1 MHARTPS
8 DQIWDAAG
16 VVVPLA
22 VVAVTVLA
30 RWPGWV
36 AVVLVA
42 IDVAVYARLAGRERA
57 AVSAMFATA
66 GLVLVVERDGAGPLP
81 VRLAELGVMT
91 GLLAIAATVGRAPSP

>member
-1 MHARTPS
+1 M
-8 DQIWDAAG
+8 WDAAG

-22 VVAVTVLA
+22 VVALTVLA

-42 IDVAVYARLAGRERA
+42 AELAVYARLAGRERA

-66 GLVLVVERDGAGPLP
+66 GSVLVVERDGAGPLP
-81 VRLAELGVMT
+81 VRVAELGVMAA
-91 GLLAIAATVGRAPSP
+91 LLAIAVTVGREPSP